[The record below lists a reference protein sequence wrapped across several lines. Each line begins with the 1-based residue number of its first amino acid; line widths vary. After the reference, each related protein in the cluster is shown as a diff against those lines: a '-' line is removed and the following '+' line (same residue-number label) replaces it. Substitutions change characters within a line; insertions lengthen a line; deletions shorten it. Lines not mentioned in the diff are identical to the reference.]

1 MKDIKTIIQILPEI
15 YSITKD
21 IENSLNSDSS
31 YSNSDDIKL
40 KISMIYQ
47 NLEQLFGELPNNL
60 NLLNEIN
67 IENILNWKNSI
78 LIYIFKQSFEYLKS
92 IYTTFVSPAQIN
104 ASEIKLFL
112 QISNKL
118 NMDSTTNA
126 LLLIFLSELCRT
138 SDPTL
143 SFNLIMEAF
152 EIKPNLGT
160 ILGATHLKN
169 YIYNS
174 EIINQQKKIKNCTV
188 CGGQGIPFHNAP
200 SYKMINYNHNFLP
213 AKLWMKC
220 TECNNLYSQHFPLK
234 FSIRKNPL
242 KIIYPQQNQ
251 TQNLTPISTYI
262 LRDWCNILHDLK
274 QFTKGKQILEIGI
287 GNGALI
293 ATALEMNYDI
303 DCIEIE
309 EDVAQKISNLLECQI
324 ICCDFIDL
332 PENKQYDILFM
343 GDVLEHIDDPKKALK
358 KAYKLLKN
366 DGVLWISTPNYESSF
381 NKLHK
386 TSTAL
391 WNDPWHIT
399 YFNKNGL
406 ENLLTDL
413 GFNILDYRIST
424 HYNGSMEVIVNKK
437 QG

>member
-1 MKDIKTIIQILPEI
+1 M
-15 YSITKD
+15 
-21 IENSLNSDSS
+21 
-31 YSNSDDIKL
+31 
-40 KISMIYQ
+40 
-47 NLEQLFGELPNNL
+47 
-60 NLLNEIN
+60 
-67 IENILNWKNSI
+67 
-78 LIYIFKQSFEYLKS
+78 
-92 IYTTFVSPAQIN
+92 V
-104 ASEIKLFL
+104 
-112 QISNKL
+112 
-118 NMDSTTNA
+118 
-126 LLLIFLSELCRT
+126 
-138 SDPTL
+138 
-143 SFNLIMEAF
+143 
-152 EIKPNLGT
+152 
-160 ILGATHLKN
+160 
-169 YIYNS
+169 
-174 EIINQQKKIKNCTV
+174 
-188 CGGQGIPFHNAP
+188 
-200 SYKMINYNHNFLP
+200 NYNHNFLP

-251 TQNLTPISTYI
+251 TQNLTPISSYI
-262 LRDWCNILHDLK
+262 LRDWCNILQNLK
-274 QFTKGKQILEIGI
+274 QFTKGKNILEIGI
-287 GNGALI
+287 GNGELI
-293 ATALEMNYDI
+293 ATALEMNYGI
-303 DCIEIE
+303 DCVEIE
-309 EDVAQKISNLLECQI
+309 EDVAQKISNLLECPI

-391 WNDPWHIT
+391 WNEPWHIT

>member
-152 EIKPNLGT
+152 EIKPDLGT

-293 ATALEMNYDI
+293 AIALEMNYDI

-309 EDVAQKISNLLECQI
+309 EDVAQKI
-324 ICCDFIDL
+324 
-332 PENKQYDILFM
+332 
-343 GDVLEHIDDPKKALK
+343 
-358 KAYKLLKN
+358 
-366 DGVLWISTPNYESSF
+366 
-381 NKLHK
+381 
-386 TSTAL
+386 
-391 WNDPWHIT
+391 
-399 YFNKNGL
+399 
-406 ENLLTDL
+406 
-413 GFNILDYRIST
+413 
-424 HYNGSMEVIVNKK
+424 
-437 QG
+437 